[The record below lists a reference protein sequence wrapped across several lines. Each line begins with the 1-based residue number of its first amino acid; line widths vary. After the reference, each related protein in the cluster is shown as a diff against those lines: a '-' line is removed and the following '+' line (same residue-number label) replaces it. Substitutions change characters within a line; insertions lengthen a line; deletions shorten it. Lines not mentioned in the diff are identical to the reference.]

1 MAMTEDELYNTFSI
15 VDAVQSLGLRMEPGT
30 FPSRREQEYG
40 RMIHS
45 CCDGIQKDLYAIMAN
60 LKDGMSVEDALK
72 AIRDLRSKDCDDAVA
87 STIFTIDSLSA
98 LEKADVKE
106 NH

>member
-1 MAMTEDELYNTFSI
+1 MTKDELYNNFSI
-15 VDAVQSLGLRMEPGT
+15 ADAVKFFGLRIEPVT
-30 FPSRREQEYG
+30 ISSRREQEYG

-45 CCDGIQKDLYAIMAN
+45 WCDGTQKDLDIILAN

-72 AIRDLRSKDCDDAVA
+72 AIGDLRSKDCDDAVA